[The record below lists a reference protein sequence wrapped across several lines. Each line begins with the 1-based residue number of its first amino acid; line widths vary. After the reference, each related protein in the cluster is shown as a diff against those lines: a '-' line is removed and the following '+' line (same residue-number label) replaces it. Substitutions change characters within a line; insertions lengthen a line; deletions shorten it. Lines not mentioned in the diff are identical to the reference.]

1 MRVYFEDRKDAYAFL
16 RLCRMIAFV
25 LEENEKFKNFRK

>member
-16 RLCRMIAFV
+16 RLCRLIGKI
-25 LEENEKFKNFRK
+25 LEENEKFKS